1 MIDGYFLKLEPYWNI
16 ILLGSWGVKLPSEI
30 IIIDK
35 LLFEMAMFKN
45 SQKKRKV

>member
-1 MIDGYFLKLEPYWNI
+1 MPISTQGTYTHAEEPIY
-16 ILLGSWGVKLPSEI
+16 I
-30 IIIDK
+30 IIIIIIIVK